1 MKDMTVFS
9 AAEAAGGRLVN
20 CPLDLPL
27 AGGVI
32 DSREAAPGLMFCA
45 LPGERADGHD
55 YMCSAFEKG
64 AACCLALRVPEGVD
78 GPVILVDD
86 VTAAMAR
93 IARACRE
100 RLDIPVVGITGS
112 SGKTTVKEMCAAVL
126 SRKFNTLK
134 TEKNFNNELG
144 VPLTLFRVGPEHGA
158 AVVELGIN
166 HFGEMRRLGAMARP
180 DIAVYTLIGRSH
192 LEALGDLDG
201 VLRAK
206 GELIDEMPPDGLV
219 IVNGDDERL
228 AAWQPGRRKLTY
240 GFSEGC
246 DVRGSNFRARGTEGS
261 ELTVTARGQRIELSL
276 PAYGRH
282 MAYAAL
288 AAAAVGLELGMSGG
302 EIAAGAADYVPVGR
316 RARIVETPS
325 LTVIDDCYNANPDSV
340 KMAIASASALGG
352 RLVCVLG
359 DMLELGEES
368 EELHREVGRA
378 ARDAGAVLLT
388 TGERSRAMGGEHFGS
403 KAELIAALPGILRR
417 GDRVLVKAS
426 HSMAFEEISD
436 ALLKLELK

>member
-32 DSREAAPGLMFCA
+32 DSREAGPGLMFCA
-45 LPGERADGHD
+45 LPGERADGHE
-55 YMCSAFEKG
+55 YMRSALEKG
-64 AACCLALRVPEGVD
+64 AACCLATHVPEGVT

-86 VTAAMAR
+86 VRSAMAK
-93 IARACRE
+93 IAGACRD
-100 RLDIPVVGITGS
+100 RLGIPVVGITGS
-112 SGKTTVKEMCAAVL
+112 SGKTTAKEMCAAVL
-126 SRKFNTLK
+126 SQKYNTLK

-144 VPLTLFRVGPEHGA
+144 VPLTLFRIGPEHGA

-166 HFGEMRRLGAMARP
+166 HFGEMSRLGAMAKP

-206 GELIDEMPPDGLV
+206 GELVEHMPPDGML
-219 IVNGDDERL
+219 IVNGDDEKL
-228 AAWQPGRRKLTY
+228 AAWRPARRKLTF
-240 GFSEGC
+240 GLGEGC
-246 DVRGSNFRARGTEGS
+246 DVRGVGFAPRGAEGS
-261 ELTVTARGQRIELSL
+261 ALTVLAGERRIELFL

-282 MAYAAL
+282 LAYAAL
-288 AAAAVGLELGMSGG
+288 AAAAVGIELGLSDGQ
-302 EIAAGAADYVPVGR
+302 IAAGAADYAPVGR
-316 RARIVETPS
+316 RARIIETPS

-340 KMAIASASALGG
+340 KMAIASAGALGG
-352 RLVCVLG
+352 RLVCILG
-359 DMLELGEES
+359 DMLELGEQS
-368 EELHREVGRA
+368 EQMHREVGEAARA
-378 ARDAGAVLLT
+378 AGALLLT
-388 TGERSRAMGGEHFGS
+388 AGERSAAMGGEHFAS
-403 KAELIAALPGILRR
+403 KAELISALPRLLKR

-436 ALLKLELK
+436 ALRALSL

>member
-32 DSREAAPGLMFCA
+32 DSREAGPGLMFCA
-45 LPGERADGHD
+45 LPGERADGHE
-55 YMCSAFEKG
+55 YMRSALEKG
-64 AACCLALRVPEGVD
+64 AACCLATHVPEGVT
-78 GPVILVDD
+78 GPVVLVDD
-86 VTAAMAR
+86 VRSAMAK
-93 IARACRE
+93 IAGACRD
-100 RLDIPVVGITGS
+100 RLGIPVVGITGS
-112 SGKTTVKEMCAAVL
+112 SGKTTAKEMCAAVL
-126 SRKFNTLK
+126 SQKYNTLK

-144 VPLTLFRVGPEHGA
+144 VPLTLFRIGPEHGA

-166 HFGEMRRLGAMARP
+166 HFGEMSRLGAMAKP

-206 GELIDEMPPDGLV
+206 GELVEHMPPDGML
-219 IVNGDDERL
+219 IVNGDDEKL
-228 AAWQPGRRKLTY
+228 AAWRPARRKLTF
-240 GFSEGC
+240 GLGEGC
-246 DVRGSNFRARGTEGS
+246 DVRGVGFAPRGAEGS
-261 ELTVTARGQRIELSL
+261 ALTVLAGERRIELFL

-282 MAYAAL
+282 LAYAAL
-288 AAAAVGLELGMSGG
+288 AAAAVGIELGLSDGQ
-302 EIAAGAADYVPVGR
+302 IAAGAADYAPVGR
-316 RARIVETPS
+316 RARIIETPS

-340 KMAIASASALGG
+340 KMAIASAGALGG
-352 RLVCVLG
+352 RLVCILG
-359 DMLELGEES
+359 DMLELGELS
-368 EELHREVGRA
+368 EQMHREVGEAARA
-378 ARDAGAVLLT
+378 AGALLLT
-388 TGERSRAMGGEHFGS
+388 AGERSAAMGGEHFAS
-403 KAELIAALPGILRR
+403 KAELISALPRLLKR

-436 ALLKLELK
+436 ALRALSL

>member
-32 DSREAAPGLMFCA
+32 DSREAGPGLMFCA
-45 LPGERADGHD
+45 LPGERADGHE
-55 YMCSAFEKG
+55 YMRSALEKG
-64 AACCLALRVPEGVD
+64 AACCLATHVPEGVT
-78 GPVILVDD
+78 GPVVLVDD
-86 VTAAMAR
+86 VRSAMAK
-93 IARACRE
+93 IAGACRDK
-100 RLDIPVVGITGS
+100 LDIPVVGITGS
-112 SGKTTVKEMCAAVL
+112 SGKTTAKEMCAAVL
-126 SRKFNTLK
+126 SQKYNTLK

-144 VPLTLFRVGPEHGA
+144 VPLTLFRIGPEHGA

-166 HFGEMRRLGAMARP
+166 HFGEMSRLGAMAKP

-206 GELIDEMPPDGLV
+206 GELVEHMPPDGML
-219 IVNGDDERL
+219 IVNGDDEKL
-228 AAWQPGRRKLTY
+228 AAWRPARRKLTF
-240 GFSEGC
+240 GLGEGC
-246 DVRGSNFRARGTEGS
+246 DVRGVGFAPRGAEGS
-261 ELTVTARGQRIELSL
+261 ALTVLAGERRIELFL

-282 MAYAAL
+282 LAYAAL
-288 AAAAVGLELGMSGG
+288 AAAAVGIELGLSDGQ
-302 EIAAGAADYVPVGR
+302 IAAGAADYAPVGR
-316 RARIVETPS
+316 RARIIETPS

-340 KMAIASASALGG
+340 KMAIASAGALGG
-352 RLVCVLG
+352 RLVCILG
-359 DMLELGEES
+359 DMLELGELS
-368 EELHREVGRA
+368 EQMHREVGEAARA
-378 ARDAGAVLLT
+378 AGALLLT
-388 TGERSRAMGGEHFGS
+388 AGERSAAMGGEHFAS
-403 KAELIAALPGILRR
+403 KAELISALPRLLKR

-436 ALLKLELK
+436 ALRALSL